1 MYANRAERAIE
12 FPVLVAGAAGRE
24 GEVGW
29 LVVVAMV
36 VAEVVAVAVLEF

>member
-29 LVVVAMV
+29 LVVV
-36 VAEVVAVAVLEF
+36 VAEVVAVLEF